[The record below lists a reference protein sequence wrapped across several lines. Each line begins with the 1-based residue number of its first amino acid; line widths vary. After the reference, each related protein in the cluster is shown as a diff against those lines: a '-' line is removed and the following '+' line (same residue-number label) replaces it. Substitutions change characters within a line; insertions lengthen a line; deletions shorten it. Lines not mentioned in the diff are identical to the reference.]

1 MRPTAFA
8 LFVLASAAHAATS
21 LEVAR
26 EHYQAKRYDEARVAF
41 TELAT
46 AEPQNPAFHYHLG
59 LVAMKTG
66 DIDEA
71 IRAFEL
77 ATQLAP
83 DNSDYH
89 MELGGAYGAKA
100 EQVGLLSKM
109 TWAKK
114 CQAALEKSVALDPD
128 NLVARNGLV
137 SYYRAAPTFVG
148 GGLPKAYEQA
158 EEIRRRDLVMGAAIL
173 GQLYIREKKYDEAIS
188 VFADATKSHPDNY
201 HLHYLIG
208 RTAADSGTHLEH
220 GEQAL
225 RRCLE
230 LTPGPRDPSHAH
242 VHWRLGL
249 LAQKRG
255 DLSAARASFEKSLSL
270 DPNLS
275 EARAALD
282 SLPPP
287 S

>member
-1 MRPTAFA
+1 MSSRVFAF
-8 LFVLASAAHAATS
+8 LFLTTLAHAAS
-21 LEVAR
+21 LETAR
-26 EHYQAKRYDEARVAF
+26 EHYQAKRYDEARAAL
-41 TELAT
+41 TELAA
-46 AEPQNPAFHYHLG
+46 AEPQNSELHYHLG

-66 DIDEA
+66 DTDEA
-71 IRAFEL
+71 IRCFER
-77 ATQLAP
+77 ATQLTP
-83 DNSDYH
+83 ENSDYH

-114 CQAALEKSVALDPD
+114 CQAALEKSVALNPD

-137 SYYRAAPTFVG
+137 SYYRAAPAFVG

-158 EEIRRRDLVMGAAIL
+158 EEIRRRDVVMGAAIL
-173 GQLYIREKKYDEAIS
+173 AQLYIREKKLDDAI
-188 VFADATKSHPDNY
+188 ATLTDATKSRPDNY
-201 HLHYLIG
+201 HLHYLFG
-208 RTAADSGTHLEH
+208 RTAADSGTHLDA

-225 RRCLE
+225 QRCLE

-249 LAQKRG
+249 IAQKRG
-255 DLSAARASFEKSLSL
+255 DPSAARAFFEKSLSL

-282 SLPPP
+282 SLPSP
-287 S
+287 

>member
-1 MRPTAFA
+1 MMSPRALLF
-8 LFVLASAAHAATS
+8 LFVATLAHAAS
-21 LEVAR
+21 LDLAR
-26 EHYQAKRYDEARVAF
+26 EHYHAKRYDDARAAL
-41 TELAT
+41 TELAA
-46 AEPQNPAFHYHLG
+46 AEPRNPKLHYHLG

-66 DIDEA
+66 DTDEA
-71 IRAFEL
+71 IRCFEL

-83 DNSDYH
+83 ENSDYH

-114 CQAALEKSVALDPD
+114 CQAALEKSVALNPD
-128 NLVARNGLV
+128 NLTARNGLV
-137 SYYRAAPTFVG
+137 SYYRTAPTFVG

-158 EEIRRRDLVMGAAIL
+158 EEIRRRDLVMGTAIL
-173 GQLYIREKKYDEAIS
+173 AQLYIREKKFDDAI
-188 VFADATKSHPDNY
+188 ATLTDATQSNPDNY

-208 RTAADSGTHLEH
+208 RTVADSGTHLDA

-225 RRCLE
+225 HRCLE

-249 LAQKRG
+249 IAQKRG
-255 DLSAARASFEKSLSL
+255 DSSVARAAFEKSLSL
-270 DPNLS
+270 DPALP
-275 EARAALD
+275 EPRAALD
-282 SLPPP
+282 SL
-287 S
+287 

>member
-1 MRPTAFA
+1 MSLRVLAFLSFA
-8 LFVLASAAHAATS
+8 LAAHAS
-21 LEVAR
+21 SPLEIGR
-26 EHYQAKRYDEARVAF
+26 EHYQAKRYDEARAAF
-41 TELAT
+41 TELAS
-46 AEPQNPAFHYHLG
+46 AEPQNPEPHYHLG

-66 DIDEA
+66 DTDEA

-77 ATQLAP
+77 AVQLAP
-83 DNSDYH
+83 ENSDYH

-100 EQVGLLSKM
+100 EQVGLFSKM

-114 CQAALEKSVALDPD
+114 CQAALEKSIALNPD

-158 EEIRRRDLVMGAAIL
+158 EEIRRRDLIMGSAIL
-173 GQLYIREKKYDEAIS
+173 GQLYLREKKYDDAIT
-188 VFADATKSHPDNY
+188 VFADAAKSHPDNY

-208 RTAADSGTHLEH
+208 RTAADSGTHLEA

-230 LTPGPRDPSHAH
+230 LTPAPREPSHAH

-249 LAQKRG
+249 IAQKRG
-255 DLSAARASFEKSLSL
+255 DANAARTAFEKSLSL
-270 DPNLS
+270 NPDLP
-275 EARAALD
+275 EPRTALET
-282 SLPPP
+282 LPPP
-287 S
+287 